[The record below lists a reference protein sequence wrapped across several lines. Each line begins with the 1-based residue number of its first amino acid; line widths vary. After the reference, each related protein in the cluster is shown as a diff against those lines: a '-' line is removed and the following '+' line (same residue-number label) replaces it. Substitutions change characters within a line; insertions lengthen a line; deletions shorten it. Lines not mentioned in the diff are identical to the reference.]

1 MATEKFNGVSKKQQ
15 LELRCNQIAGMVLVP
30 KSSIIKHPSIR
41 DIQTYGFDDLYVN
54 KIAHDFAVSK
64 QVIIHCLW
72 ELNIIS
78 KQFYFETE
86 EQVCFLLKYFGKS
99 DPFSYGNFYL
109 QR

>member
-1 MATEKFNGVSKKQQ
+1 MSLNE

-54 KIAHDFAVSK
+54 KIAHYFAVSK
-64 QVIIHCLW
+64 QVIIYRLW

-78 KQFYFETE
+78 KQFYFETLNRYSE
-86 EQVCFLLKYFGKS
+86 EYKTHQMKKSSKGFLPPVT
-99 DPFSYGNFYL
+99 DTAT
-109 QR
+109 